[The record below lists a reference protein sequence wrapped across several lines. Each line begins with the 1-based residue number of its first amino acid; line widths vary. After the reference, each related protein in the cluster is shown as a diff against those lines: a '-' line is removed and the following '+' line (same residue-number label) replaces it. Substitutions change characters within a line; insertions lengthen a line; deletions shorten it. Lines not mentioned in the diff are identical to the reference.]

1 MTRRIAL
8 IILAFVLAS
17 CGSYASDSG
26 RQVSIRP
33 TIVPSTPAPRPT
45 EDPLGIASEFIPLAK
60 PAQIPADDPRSIG
73 DPNAPVTIVEYSD
86 FQCPFC
92 QRHHVSVYPELKAK
106 YIDTGMVR
114 YVFRNYIAVES
125 HTSAPAAGVASFC
138 AMDQNK
144 FWEMYDILFERA
156 SEWSIDPTIA
166 PTAMLKYAEELG
178 LDSSAFA
185 KCQADPAVL
194 AKVNAETAEA
204 VAAQATGTPAFFI
217 GNYIIPGAYPIE
229 GFDAAIALANQN
241 Q

>member
-8 IILAFVLAS
+8 IILALVLAS
-17 CGSYASDSG
+17 CGSYEADTG

-33 TIVPSTPAPRPT
+33 TIVPSTPAPPAT
-45 EDPLGIASEFIPLAK
+45 KDTLGIASEFIPLAK
-60 PAQIPADDPRSIG
+60 PAQIPADDQRSLG

-92 QRHHVSVYPELKAK
+92 QRHHVSVFPDLKAK
-106 YIDTGMVR
+106 YIDTGKVR

-138 AMDQNK
+138 AMDQGK
-144 FWEMYDILFERA
+144 FWEMYDILFVRA
-156 SEWSIDPTIA
+156 SEWGIDPTLA
-166 PTAMLKYAEELG
+166 PKTMLKYAEELG
-178 LDSSAFA
+178 LDSKTFA
-185 KCQADPAVL
+185 QCQADPAVL

-217 GNYIIPGAYPIE
+217 GNYIIPGAYPME
-229 GFDAAIALANQN
+229 GFDAAITLASQN